1 MLAISATALQGES
14 LLTLKPARQLL
25 HTSESCLYGYHS
37 AVCMCYTSADIGQTL
52 SMLRK

>member
-1 MLAISATALQGES
+1 MLASSATALQRES
-14 LLTLKPARQLL
+14 LLTLKPACQLL

-52 SMLRK
+52 CMLRK